1 MQEVQ
6 ILNLEIG
13 NMAIWSFTA
22 YLLIM
27 IIIGVISARFSSKGI
42 SNYFVG
48 GRKMNLFVVAISSV
62 VSGRSAWLLLGFS
75 GMAFTMGLSAIWAAV
90 GYIVVEFFLFFSYA
104 PRIRRFSEKHD
115 CITIPDFYASRFGD
129 KDGLLRGL
137 TSFIIIIF
145 MISYVAAQF
154 VAGGKTFASG
164 FGITESQGMLITAVI
179 VLFYTIVGGFLAV
192 SLTDT
197 IQGIFI
203 LITLTFLPVIAI
215 YDMGGFVSFCN
226 LAVKLG
232 GGKFMSLF
240 ALSAGAFI
248 GFLGIGLGSAGNPHI
263 IVRYISIN
271 DPSKF
276 LQVAIIG
283 TIVNIVMALGALATG
298 IAGRLYFST
307 IDALPGN
314 DPENVFPSLAQA
326 HLNPVFFGIAIST
339 IFAAIMSTAD
349 SQLLVAASAVVRDIY
364 QKIVKSNVEIGE
376 KKLVVY
382 SRIVVFV
389 CVVIALILGFYAG
402 KLVFWLVLFAWAGLG
417 ASIGTTSIL
426 ALYWKGTSR
435 KGVIAGLI
443 TGTLTVVVWS
453 RVGLLKDLVYELI
466 PAFIIGSLVTIVI
479 SILTNKRND
488 NMKFED

>member
-1 MQEVQ
+1 MHEIQK
-6 ILNLEIG
+6 LNLEIA
-13 NMAIWSFTA
+13 NTALWSFAA
-22 YLLIM
+22 YLILMIM
-27 IIIGVISARFSSKGI
+27 IGLISARFSSKGI

-115 CITIPDFYASRFGD
+115 CITIPDFFAYRFGD
-129 KDGLLRGL
+129 RNGFLRAL
-137 TSFIIIIF
+137 ISIIIIVF
-145 MISYVAAQF
+145 MISYVSAQF

-164 FGITESQGMLITAVI
+164 FGITESQGMIITAVI

-197 IQGIFI
+197 VQGIFI
-203 LITLTFLPVIAI
+203 LFTLTVLPAIAI
-215 YDMGGFVSFCN
+215 SDMGGFASFYGM
-226 LAVKLG
+226 ASEIG
-232 GGKFMSLF
+232 GGDYMSLF

-263 IVRYISIN
+263 LVRYISIK

-276 LQVAIIG
+276 PQVAITG

-382 SRIVVFV
+382 SRIVVFI

-402 KLVFWLVLFAWAGLG
+402 QLIFWLVLFAWAGLG

-426 ALYWKGTSR
+426 ALYWKGTTR

-453 RVGLLKDLVYELI
+453 RVGLLKDLIYELI
-466 PAFIIGSLVTIVI
+466 PAFIAGLLVTIVV

-488 NMKFED
+488 NMRFED